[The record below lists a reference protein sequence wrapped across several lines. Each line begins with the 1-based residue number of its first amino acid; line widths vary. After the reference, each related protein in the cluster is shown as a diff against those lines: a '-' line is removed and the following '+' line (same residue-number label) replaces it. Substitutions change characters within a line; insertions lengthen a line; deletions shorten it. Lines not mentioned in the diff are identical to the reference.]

1 VIHPI
6 PPLSEHADHEKPD
19 HGSSAFSAAEAESA
33 RLMTL
38 VYDELRALAASWF
51 RQQPANHTLQPT
63 ALVHEAYVRLNQ
75 TPNTQWRDRTH
86 FFAVA
91 ATAMRRILVDHA
103 RHRQTG
109 KRGKG
114 ECTRITLDEAAWLAA
129 DHDREVDIL
138 ELDSALS
145 RLEKLDQR
153 QCRIVELRFLAG
165 MSVEETAKALGVSA
179 RTVKLDWSMARAWL
193 VEQLRRG
200 NAK

>member
-1 VIHPI
+1 VTHPN
-6 PPLSEHADHEKPD
+6 PSSSDRAEKVDVQQAMAKEGAAD
-19 HGSSAFSAAEAESA
+19 AESA

-63 ALVHEAYVRLNQ
+63 ALVHEAYLRLHR
-75 TPNTQWRDRTH
+75 TPNVQWRDRTH

-103 RHRQTG
+103 RHRRTG

-114 ECTRITLDEAAWLAA
+114 EYDRITLDEAAWRASGQKS
-129 DHDREVDIL
+129 EVNII
-138 ELDSALS
+138 ELDAAMT
-145 RLEKLDQR
+145 RLERLDPR

-165 MSVEETAKALGVSA
+165 LSVEDTAAALGIST

-193 VEQLRRG
+193 VEQLRG
-200 NAK
+200 EQST